1 MDDAVESGT
10 RPSTWIE
17 HYFNQAPGADGLL
30 PTPADC
36 PFCGAHASLTIRDAI
51 YFNCSACNGK
61 GTFLDLVSRLEAIPS
76 ELAGEYIA
84 IVLGKSDVAQIPS
97 SDEIQKWQ
105 DNLFSET
112 HKDVRF
118 VLGQV
123 YGLDE
128 NDLRVFRV
136 GLDESTG
143 EVVLPILNGTGAN
156 PSGVKRFTLAKTGTI
171 KESRFVA
178 VNRLL
183 GYSYRSFQNAP
194 KSSVIL
200 SENDFDRLYLQKAG
214 LLSVTIAEGFGAW
227 DDAFSKLLKA
237 RDVIVVLSDAG
248 ITDDKTL
255 ELLSDIAGK
264 VKSLAKLAVT
274 DVRNHPRHNID
285 EAIRNA
291 PILTKDSLRVLGLIQ
306 AAQKQAPPKI
316 RIHPAQDFAD
326 DQMMYGVTIGGEPH
340 ILTSQRKVLPFKDL
354 ERYEL
359 IVEKPSVSRMT
370 SDGLRDYF
378 AGDLLIQADTL
389 LEEIK
394 SYVRKYVVLTDE
406 KIYTV
411 LAAWVMGTYVY
422 RIFRAYPYVHVQAE
436 KGSGKTTLMD
446 ILHPICFNGQ
456 SPSSSDSS
464 AVIFRDVHSSASTL
478 FLDEVE
484 NLQKRDSATF
494 SDVISILNSG
504 YRAGGRV
511 RRLGP
516 KKEIEEFV
524 TYSPKMF
531 AGIEDITETLD
542 QRSIRI
548 RMTVRLE
555 DEAVEEYKSTKEE
568 QTEQAALRDKLYV
581 FGLEYGPRLW
591 GRYKEL
597 EKNPYMTGVINRKRD
612 VWGPLFTVGQ
622 IADESRNDGA
632 TLYQE
637 NIKVYME
644 IEEDLHGGGSE
655 GDNLTQSLIIALKQ
669 MLGKVTPLSQEGTRY
684 RFWNEDVFSFIKE
697 QPKFKERFK
706 NKDVNSLT
714 TLLSR
719 RLGITAKP
727 QTINLVSKRCY
738 DIDLEKLNK
747 EGVRFKAWTQE
758 ELDREVAAA
767 GVTPT

>member
-1 MDDAVESGT
+1 MN
-10 RPSTWIE
+10 WIE
-17 HYFNQAPGADGLL
+17 HYFNQTPAADGSL

-36 PFCGAHASLTIRDAI
+36 SFCGGKASLTVERGTSFSCSSCGARGMAYDLMAKLEGIPADSAGQYNDLILNTSGDAQ
-51 YFNCSACNGK
+51 
-61 GTFLDLVSRLEAIPS
+61 LPS
-76 ELAGEYIA
+76 W
-84 IVLGKSDVAQIPS
+84 D
-97 SDEIQKWQ
+97 DIQKWQ
-105 DNLFSET
+105 DNLFNDA
-112 HKDVRF
+112 HKEVRS

-128 NDLRVFRV
+128 NDLRGSNV

-143 EVVLPILNGTGAN
+143 ETVLPIVNGTGAN
-156 PSGVKRFTLAKTGTI
+156 PSGVKRLTLDKIGAV

-194 KSSVIL
+194 KSPVIVA
-200 SENDFDRLYLQKAG
+200 ENDFDRVYLQKAG
-214 LLSVTIAEGFGAW
+214 LLCVTSADGLDAW
-227 DDAFSKLLKA
+227 DDAFSKLLKG
-237 RDVIVVLSDAG
+237 RDVLVLLSDAG
-248 ITDDKTL
+248 ISDEKTL

-264 VKSLAKLAVT
+264 VTSLAKLAVT
-274 DVRNHPRHNID
+274 DVRNHPRRSID

-291 PILTKDSLRVLGLIQ
+291 PKLTKDSLRVLGLIQ
-306 AAQKQAPPKI
+306 AAQKQAPQKI

-326 DQMMYGVTIGGEPH
+326 EQMMYGVTIGGEPH
-340 ILTSQRKVLPFKDL
+340 LLTSQRKVLPFTDL

-378 AGDLLIQADTL
+378 AGNLIVQADAL

-394 SYVRKYVVLTDE
+394 LYIRKYVVLTNE
-406 KIYTV
+406 EIYTV

-422 RIFRAYPYVHVQAE
+422 RIFRTYPYVHVQAE

-446 ILHPICFNGQ
+446 ILHPVCFNGQ

-484 NLQKRDSATF
+484 NLKKRDSATF
-494 SDVISILNSG
+494 SDVISVLNSG

-516 KKEIEEFV
+516 KREIEEFA

-531 AGIEDITETLD
+531 AGIEDINETLD

-548 RMTVRLE
+548 RMIVRLE

-568 QTEQAALRDKLYV
+568 QTLQAALRDKLYV

-597 EKNPYMTGVINRKRD
+597 VKNPYMTGVINRKRD

-622 IADESRNDGA
+622 IADESRNDGTA
-632 TLYQE
+632 LYQE
-637 NIKVYME
+637 SIKVYMGV
-644 IEEDLHGGGSE
+644 EEDLHGGGSE

-684 RFWNEDVFSFIKE
+684 RFLNEDVFSFFTE

-706 NKDVNSLT
+706 KKDVNSLT

-727 QTINLVSKRCY
+727 QTTNLGSKRCY
-738 DIDLEKLNK
+738 DIDLEQLNK
-747 EGVRFKAWTQE
+747 VGLRLKAWTQE
-758 ELDREVAAA
+758 ELDREAKVAEEAS
-767 GVTPT
+767 T